1 MQQESKSKD
10 IHRGNIKHS
19 PRSVSSRDQ
28 GDCTTESHR
37 YSTTEVHTINPGDRT
52 EQLKKQRLTG
62 RVSQTM
68 VRQRNNSQVKRK
80 EEVTETM
87 LNEKEASQLSD
98 TEFKEL
104 VMRKLNELTQ
114 NYQTLQ

>member
-37 YSTTEVHTINPGDRT
+37 YSTTEVCTINTGGQT

-68 VRQRNNSQVKRK
+68 GRQRNNPHMKGM
-80 EEVTETM
+80 EEVS
-87 LNEKEASQLSD
+87 EKMIMKKRQ
-98 TEFKEL
+98 
-104 VMRKLNELTQ
+104 V
-114 NYQTLQ
+114 NYQTLCSNN